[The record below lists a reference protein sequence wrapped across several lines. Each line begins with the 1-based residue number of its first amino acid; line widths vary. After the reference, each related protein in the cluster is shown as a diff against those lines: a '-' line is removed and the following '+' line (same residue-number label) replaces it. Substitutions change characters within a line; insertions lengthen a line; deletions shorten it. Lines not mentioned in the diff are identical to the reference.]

1 MAERRNMGKQI
12 EGQMELEEYLRKI
25 NRENFNVLDYIPT
38 GSANAVERAILR
50 FRTGLRDRQMRK
62 LIHFARRE
70 IPILNMQDGK
80 GYFIPDMNSEKD
92 IRLLVRYVLQEE
104 SRLQR
109 IGWSLKSARQTLR
122 NCGIDWHDPKWQKKK
137 KRTRKAA

>member
-1 MAERRNMGKQI
+1 MGKQI
-12 EGQMELEEYLRKI
+12 EGQMELEEYLR
-25 NRENFNVLDYIPT
+25 
-38 GSANAVERAILR
+38 
-50 FRTGLRDRQMRK
+50 
-62 LIHFARRE
+62 
-70 IPILNMQDGK
+70 
-80 GYFIPDMNSEKD
+80 IPDMNSEKD

-137 KRTRKAA
+137 KRTRKVA